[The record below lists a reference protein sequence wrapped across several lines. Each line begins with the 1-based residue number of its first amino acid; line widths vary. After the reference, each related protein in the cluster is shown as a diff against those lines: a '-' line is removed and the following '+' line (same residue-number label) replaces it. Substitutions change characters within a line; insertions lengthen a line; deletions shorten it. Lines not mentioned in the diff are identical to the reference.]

1 MSKKKKDDD
10 HKKRRDDGVK
20 HTTKVLSFHQKCN
33 KCRIFFLFLCVLV
46 QKTTTDD
53 DDSYDTTVCEACA
66 SSLSALSKHFT
77 TAAYLYNDELLLRDD
92 KNDA

>member
-33 KCRIFFLFLCVLV
+33 KCRFFFLFLVLV

-53 DDSYDTTVCEACA
+53 DSYDTVCEACA
-66 SSLSALSKHFT
+66 RSLSCSPNT
-77 TAAYLYNDELLLRDD
+77 LLLLLICTMMYY
-92 KNDA
+92 